1 MSNSNYFSNNHST
14 CYAYTWHGEKIFEGQ
29 LSAQALWCMQK
40 TELKHRN
47 NREMANKKFYARA
60 VGAWALCSDL
70 YIGGHSLKQSEN
82 LIMQAWMDYIATY
95 VPYQFVSAQQRMSPF
110 VIAVLGWHSPDGS
123 VHVDVISLASY
134 QSLSDD
140 DIKRL
145 AAAQLRCI
153 EIENKALLPI
163 GYKRK

>member
-1 MSNSNYFSNNHST
+1 
-14 CYAYTWHGEKIFEGQ
+14 
-29 LSAQALWCMQK
+29 MQK
-40 TELKHRN
+40 TELKCRN

-70 YIGGHSLKQSEN
+70 HIGGHSLEQSKN

-123 VHVDVISLASY
+123 VHVDAISLTSY